1 MTTFKKKSKN
11 TKKNSPSTDSYQLT
25 NRAKLKRQLQQ
36 KECRLQKYP
45 DNIYRKM
52 DFNILFQFIMN
63 MTFTVFRNGVPMMDK
78 NLTTAIKNMISKRM
92 KMDAAADFKG
102 FQFRHTATF
111 FPSGTKW
118 REKPGFGREFG
129 KRGIHWLWLRP
140 SCRDGCD
147 QQATTELQ
155 SAQAA

>member
-63 MTFTVFRNGVPMMDK
+63 MTFTVFRYGVPMMDK

-111 FPSGTKW
+111 FPSGTK
-118 REKPGFGREFG
+118 
-129 KRGIHWLWLRP
+129 
-140 SCRDGCD
+140 
-147 QQATTELQ
+147 
-155 SAQAA
+155 